1 MGELGGTVEYLY
13 WSTRRTSRFME
24 DNSLSVQAVT
34 RTFTSPALGW
44 LPTFSRSTT
53 SQSGTRPQIAKAI
66 EDSLGRIAVAKFNTP
81 GPIQYAKGTST
92 VVFGDFMG
100 ATSQQ
105 SECPAVMFTVVDN
118 SRQYR
123 EATAVCLFGSMDNFP
138 EYIRESGPRTAEGW
152 TSSAARSVF
161 KYLKSQGR
169 DIEGYGSLDRDTPG
183 NMALAALQVARDQ
196 GTYKAARE
204 CTYGLDRPWERSYTY
219 GDALEAQW
227 LAQIY
232 LDMTREE
239 IYLDI
244 IREDLEAG
252 FEAAFDMESFS
263 ETIPYR
269 RVLIGAPLWIRTPGP
284 RAVRLYAHCD
294 DLDDPKEDPASR

>member
-53 SQSGTRPQIAKAI
+53 SESGTRPQIAEAI
-66 EDSLGRIAVAKFNTP
+66 EGALGRIAVAKFNAP

-105 SECPAVMFTVVDN
+105 DERPAVMFIIVDY
-118 SRQYR
+118 SRRYR
-123 EATAVCLFGSMDNFP
+123 ESVAVCLFGSMDNFL
-138 EYIRESGPRTAEGW
+138 EYIRESGPLTAEGW

-169 DIEGYGSLDRDTPG
+169 DIEGYGLLDLDTPG
-183 NMALAALQVARDQ
+183 DMAFAALQIAHDQ
-196 GTYKAARE
+196 GTYKGAWE

-219 GDALEAQW
+219 GDAVEAQR

-239 IYLDI
+239 IYLDM
-244 IREDLEAG
+244 IREDVEAG
-252 FEAAFDMESFS
+252 FEAGFDMESFS
-263 ETIPYR
+263 EAIPYR
-269 RVLIGAPLWIRTPGP
+269 RVLIGAPRVNEVAATSRL
-284 RAVRLYAHCD
+284 RARNCQGS
-294 DLDDPKEDPASR
+294 DLG